1 MIVNDEKRG
10 WGCLFHFQKFVS
22 AYYPEVTV
30 FHNNEV
36 LLTHLHETTPAFGY
50 DKSRYKSRLGRGN
63 DGDCISW
70 RMAQQ
75 MRSEL
80 KKIYSE
86 NI

>member
-1 MIVNDEKRG
+1 MMKKG
-10 WGCLFHFQKFVS
+10 AGFVCFTS
-22 AYYPEVTV
+22 KNLCRAYYPEVTV

-63 DGDCISW
+63 DADCISW
-70 RMAQQ
+70 QMAQQ

-80 KKIYSE
+80 KEI
-86 NI
+86 